1 MLNSLEELL
10 EADDNRTSSGV
21 QHEADQLILAALS
34 SGIVSLTRLML
45 VHVCKISTLCP
56 SFLTDKSKLQVLSL
70 VQMDAFLQP
79 AVLLPPD

>member
-34 SGIVSLTRLML
+34 SGIVSFTRLML
-45 VHVCKISTLCP
+45 VHMCKRSTCCP
-56 SFLTDKSKLQVLSL
+56 KLKHQVLSTL